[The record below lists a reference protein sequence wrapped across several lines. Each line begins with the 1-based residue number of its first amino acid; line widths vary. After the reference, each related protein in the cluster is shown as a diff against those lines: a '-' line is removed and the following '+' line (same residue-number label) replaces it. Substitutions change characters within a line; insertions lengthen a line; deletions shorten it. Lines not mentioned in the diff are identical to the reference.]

1 MQLHQLVASP
11 RSMRRM
17 PQDQEQQRQGLGRLR
32 SWAGLEQQ
40 QPSLTTSFARSGSL
54 SVASSVLLAPSW
66 LVPDRTR

>member
-17 PQDQEQQRQGLGRLR
+17 PQDQEQQRQGLGRQL

-40 QPSLTTSFARSGSL
+40 QPSHTMSFARSGSL
-54 SVASSVLLAPSW
+54 SVASSVLLAPS
-66 LVPDRTR
+66 